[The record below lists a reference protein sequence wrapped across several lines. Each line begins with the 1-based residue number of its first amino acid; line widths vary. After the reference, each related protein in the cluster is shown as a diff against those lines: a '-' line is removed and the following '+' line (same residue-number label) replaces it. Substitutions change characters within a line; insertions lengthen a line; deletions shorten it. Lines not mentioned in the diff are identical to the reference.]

1 MTICHSDDVETIM
14 KDSEEPPSLYLL
26 AFLPLLSVDG
36 GVFSAF
42 ALLAVLL
49 LFSALVSGSEVA
61 FFSLTKE
68 ELRQLKDSGT
78 RGDLVIQL
86 RQQPRKLLGTIL
98 VANNFINIA
107 IVVLSEYI
115 VWNFFSIQLFEQ
127 WGSWLSANAFNQ
139 MIGGQALSR
148 LLNFTF
154 TVFGITF
161 LLVLFGE
168 IAPKI
173 YAKIH
178 NRTMATFMSRPLAVL
193 MRILSPVTS
202 SLVAL
207 SNVIEDKLQRSTNSK
222 SASKEDL
229 DKAIE
234 LAVDEEEDSKE
245 EADILRGIV
254 KFNEVT
260 VKQIS
265 RNRVDVTSIDIDS
278 DYKEVMNIVET
289 SGYSRLPVYR
299 DDFDNIVG
307 ILYVKDLIEH
317 LDEAKTFEW
326 QNLIHTETLYVPETK
341 KINDLMKE
349 FQEKRTHMA
358 IVVDEYGGS
367 SGIVTLEDVME
378 EVIGEI
384 KDEKDLEE
392 EFDYTK
398 VDEQTYIFDGK
409 TQINDVCRI
418 MDIDVDDFS
427 SLRGEADTIAG
438 LILENHGLIPK
449 RDQDFNITDRYL
461 LKVISVNKRRIERVK
476 VSILEP

>member
-1 MTICHSDDVETIM
+1 MV
-14 KDSEEPPSLYLL
+14 KDSDEPLPLAAIAIPL
-26 AFLPLLSVDG
+26 AFFGVNGSLMLAILILLM
-36 GVFSAF
+36 
-42 ALLAVLL
+42 LLIM
-49 LFSALVSGSEVA
+49 SALVSGSEVA

-68 ELRQLKDSGT
+68 ELLAMGDSGPAGK
-78 RGDLVIQL
+78 RVMDL
-86 RQQPRKLLGTIL
+86 RQQPRRLLGTIL

-115 VWNFFSIQLFEQ
+115 IWNFFSIQLFSDWSEYLVENLFN
-127 WGSWLSANAFNQ
+127 SLVSAAVV
-139 MIGGQALSR
+139 AR
-148 LLNFTF
+148 LINFII

-173 YAKIH
+173 YARIH
-178 NRTMATFMSRPLAVL
+178 KQKMSLFMGRPLSL
-193 MRILSPVTS
+193 MMNLFTPITA
-202 SLVAL
+202 SLVSI
-207 SNVIEDKLQRSTNSK
+207 SNVIEDKLHRSGSNK

-234 LAVDEEEDSKE
+234 LTVIDEEDSKE

-254 KFNEVT
+254 KFNEIT

-265 RNRVDVTSIDIDS
+265 RNRVDVVSIDIES
-278 DYKEVMNIVET
+278 SYREVMVVVED
-289 SGYSRLPVYR
+289 SGYSRLPVHK
-299 DDFDNIVG
+299 DDFDNVVG
-307 ILYVKDLIEH
+307 ILYVKDLIDH
-317 LDEAKTFEW
+317 LDEPDNYEW
-326 QNLIHTETLYVPETK
+326 QELIRTEVLYVPETK

-349 FQEKRTHMA
+349 FQAKRMHMA

-384 KDEKDLEE
+384 KDEKDIEE
-392 EFDYTK
+392 EFNFTK
-398 VDEQTYIFDGK
+398 IDNRTYLFDGK

-418 MDIDVDDFS
+418 MEIDSDDFNT
-427 SLRGEADTIAG
+427 LRGEADTIAG

-449 RDQDFNITDRYL
+449 KDQDFHITERYL
-461 LKVISVNKRRIERVK
+461 LKVVDVSKRRIKQVQIT
-476 VSILEP
+476 VLE